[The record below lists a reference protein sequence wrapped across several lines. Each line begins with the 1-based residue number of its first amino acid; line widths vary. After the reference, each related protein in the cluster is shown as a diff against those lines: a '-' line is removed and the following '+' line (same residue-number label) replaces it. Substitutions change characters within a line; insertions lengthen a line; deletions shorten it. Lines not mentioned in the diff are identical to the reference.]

1 MPLFMDFHKGLSVTV
16 EDVKNAHIADERVQD
31 KYGVKYH
38 QFWVNEEAGA
48 VFCLMEGPDKES
60 CEAVHREAHGNVAC
74 SIVRVEPGFYELLMG
89 NDQHIEKGH
98 VKFEDGMVD
107 LGYRNIMVV
116 AIQALTTLTASSDYP
131 LLQSPHNERKLVLDK
146 IGAFHGREIKW
157 SADDSLISVFNSST
171 NAARCAFEIQK
182 ELLVMQERARERNF
196 QFYFRIGL
204 GAGQPVTENDEFFG
218 EAIKLSR
225 RLCNLARMNEVL
237 ISSLVN
243 ELCDIK
249 DISRLHGPVNGTAK
263 SLNSSEEKFVNN
275 LFSVTDKNLSDENFS
290 IEALSRDIGISRP
303 QLYRKIVTLTGRS
316 PNDLIIDLRMD
327 KALSLLKRKTGNIS
341 QIALEVGYSNPSYFA
356 KCFTKKF
363 GCTPS
368 KYVETVRVA

>member
-48 VFCLMEGPDKES
+48 IFCLMEGPDKES

-74 SIVRVEPGFYELLMG
+74 SIVQVEPGFYELLMG
-89 NDQHIEKGH
+89 NDQRIEKGH

-116 AIQALTTLTASSDYP
+116 TIHALTTLTASSDYP
-131 LLQSPHNERKLVLDK
+131 LLQSPHHERKLVLDK
-146 IGAFHGREIKW
+146 VAALHGREIKW

-171 NAARCAFEIQK
+171 NAVRCAFEIQK
-182 ELLVMQERARERNF
+182 ELLKMQENAREKNF
-196 QFYFRIGL
+196 QFYFRIGV

-218 EAIKLSR
+218 EAINLAR
-225 RLCNLARMNEVL
+225 RLCNLTRMNEVL

-249 DISRLHGPVNGTAK
+249 DISRLHGPEHVAVK

-275 LFSVTDKNLSDENFS
+275 LFRVTDQNLSDENFS

-303 QLYRKIVTLTGRS
+303 QLYRKIVTLAGRS

>member
-74 SIVRVEPGFYELLMG
+74 SIVQVEPGFYKLLMG
-89 NDQHIEKGH
+89 DDQRIEKGH
-98 VKFEDGMVD
+98 VKFEDGVVD
-107 LGYRNIMVV
+107 LGYRNILVV
-116 AIQALTTLTASSDYP
+116 SIHALTTLTTSSDYLLLRSP
-131 LLQSPHNERKLVLDK
+131 LDERKSVLDK
-146 IGAFHGREIKW
+146 ISECHGREIKW
-157 SADDSLISVFNSST
+157 SADDSIISVFNSSA
-171 NAARCAFEIQK
+171 NAVRCALEIQK
-182 ELLVMQERARERNF
+182 ELLAEQEKAREKNF
-196 QFYFRIGL
+196 GFYFRVGL
-204 GAGQPVTENDEFFG
+204 SAGQPVTENDEFFG
-218 EAIKLSR
+218 EAIKLAS
-225 RLCNLARMNEVL
+225 RLCNLAPANEVM
-237 ISSLVN
+237 ISSLVS
-243 ELCDIK
+243 ELCNIK
-249 DISRLHGPVNGTAK
+249 DISQLYGPANVTVK
-263 SLNSSEEKFVNN
+263 SLSTSEEKFVNN
-275 LFSVTDKNLSDENFS
+275 LFRVTDKNLSDDNFS

-327 KALSLLKRKTGNIS
+327 KAVSLLKKKAGNIS

-368 KYVETVRVA
+368 KYIENVLVA

>member
-1 MPLFMDFHKGLSVTV
+1 MDFHKGLSVTV

-48 VFCLMEGPDKES
+48 IFCLMEGPDKES

-74 SIVRVEPGFYELLMG
+74 SIVQVEPGFYQLLMG
-89 NDQHIEKGH
+89 NNQQIEKGH

-116 AIQALTTLTASSDYP
+116 TIQALTTLTASADYP
-131 LLQSPHNERKLVLDK
+131 LLQSTHNERKLVLEK
-146 IGAFHGREIKW
+146 VEALHGREIKW
-157 SADDSLISVFNSST
+157 SADDSLISVFNSSA
-171 NAARCAFEIQK
+171 NAVRCAFEIQK
-182 ELLVMQERARERNF
+182 ELLTMQERAAERNF

-218 EAIKLSR
+218 EAIKLGR
-225 RLCNLARMNEVL
+225 RLCNLARVNEVL
-237 ISSLVN
+237 VSSLVS
-243 ELCDIK
+243 ELCDVK
-249 DISRLHGPVNGTAK
+249 DISRLHGPLNATVK
-263 SLNSSEEKFVNN
+263 SLNASEEKFVNN
-275 LFSVTDKNLSDENFS
+275 LFRVTDKNLSDENFS

-327 KALSLLKRKTGNIS
+327 KALSLVKRKTGNIS

>member
-1 MPLFMDFHKGLSVTV
+1 MDFHKGLFVTV

-74 SIVRVEPGFYELLMG
+74 SIVQVEPGFYKLLMG
-89 NDQHIEKGH
+89 EDQRVEKGH
-98 VKFEDGMVD
+98 VKFEDGIVD
-107 LGYRNIMVV
+107 LGYRNILVV
-116 AIQALTTLTASSDYP
+116 SIHALTTLTASSDYP
-131 LLQSPHNERKLVLDK
+131 LLQYPVDQRRLVLDK
-146 IGAFHGREIKW
+146 VSECHGREIKR
-157 SADDSLISVFNSST
+157 SADDSIVSVFNSSD
-171 NAARCAFEIQK
+171 NAVRCALEIQ
-182 ELLVMQERARERNF
+182 ELLTEHQRSPEKHLR
-196 QFYFRIGL
+196 FYFRIGL
-204 GAGQPVTENDEFFG
+204 SAGQPVTENDEFFG
-218 EAIKLSR
+218 EAIKLAS
-225 RLCNLARMNEVL
+225 RLCNLAPMNEVM
-237 ISSLVN
+237 ISSLVG
-243 ELCDIK
+243 ELCNIK
-249 DISRLHGPVNGTAK
+249 DISQLHGLANVTVK
-263 SLNSSEEKFVNN
+263 SLNTSEEKFVNN
-275 LFSVTDKNLSDENFS
+275 LFRVTDKNLSDDNFS

-327 KALSLLKRKTGNIS
+327 RAVSLLKKKAGNIS

-368 KYVETVRVA
+368 KYVENVRVA

>member
-16 EDVKNAHIADERVQD
+16 EDVKNAHIADERVQE

-38 QFWVNEEAGA
+38 QFWVNEDAGA

-74 SIVRVEPGFYELLMG
+74 SIVQVEPGFYELLMG
-89 NDQHIEKGH
+89 KDQQIDKGH

-116 AIQALTTLTASSDYP
+116 AIQALTTLTTSSDYP
-131 LLQSPHNERKLVLDK
+131 LLQAPHDERKLVQDK
-146 IGAFHGREIKW
+146 VALLHGREIKW
-157 SADDSLISVFNSST
+157 STDDSLISVFNSST
-171 NAARCAFEIQK
+171 NAVRCAFEIQK
-182 ELLVMQERARERNF
+182 ELLKMQENARERNF
-196 QFYFRIGL
+196 QFYFRIGV

-218 EAIKLSR
+218 EAIKLAR
-225 RLCNLARMNEVL
+225 RLCNLTRTNEVL
-237 ISSLVN
+237 ISSLVD
-243 ELCDIK
+243 ELCDVK
-249 DISRLHGPVNGTAK
+249 DISRLHGPQNSAVK

-275 LFSVTDKNLSDENFS
+275 LFRVTDKNLSDENFS

-368 KYVETVRVA
+368 KYVETARVA

>member
-1 MPLFMDFHKGLSVTV
+1 MDFHKGLFVTV

-38 QFWVNEEAGA
+38 QFWVNEEDGA
-48 VFCLMEGPDKES
+48 VFCLMEGPDKET

-74 SIVRVEPGFYELLMG
+74 SIVQVEPGFYKLLMG
-89 NDQHIEKGH
+89 DDQRIDKGH
-98 VKFEDGMVD
+98 VKFEDGVVD
-107 LGYRNIMVV
+107 LGYRNILVV
-116 AIQALTTLTASSDYP
+116 TIHALTTLTASSDYP
-131 LLQSPHNERKLVLDK
+131 LLQYPLDERRVVLDK
-146 IGAFHGREIKW
+146 ISDCHGREIKW
-157 SADDSLISVFNSST
+157 SSDDSIISVFNSPA
-171 NAARCAFEIQK
+171 NAVRCALEIQK
-182 ELLVMQERARERNF
+182 GLLAEQQRAQEKNF
-196 QFYFRIGL
+196 GFYFRVGL

-218 EAIKLSR
+218 EAIKLAC
-225 RLCNLARMNEVL
+225 RLCNLARTNEVL
-237 ISSLVN
+237 ISSLVSD
-243 ELCDIK
+243 LCDIK
-249 DISRLHGPVNGTAK
+249 DLSRMHGPANVTVR
-263 SLNSSEEKFVNN
+263 SLNISEEKFVNN
-275 LFSVTDKNLSDENFS
+275 LFRVTDKNLSDDNFS

-327 KALSLLKRKTGNIS
+327 KAVSLLKKKAGNIS

-368 KYVETVRVA
+368 KYIETVRVA